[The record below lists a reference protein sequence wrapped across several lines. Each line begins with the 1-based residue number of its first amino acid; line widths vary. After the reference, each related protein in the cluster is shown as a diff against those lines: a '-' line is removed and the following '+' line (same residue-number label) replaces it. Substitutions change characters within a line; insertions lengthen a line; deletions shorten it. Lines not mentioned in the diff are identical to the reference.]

1 MKTLH
6 LFYIASIISSIAFA
20 QAPNDDCTSAEIIN
34 VSNINLNVSFDI
46 NSAIINNEIGCSG
59 TTNDYADVW
68 FSFIMPFNGNVYL
81 GSNINWNNF
90 ALYDSCG
97 GNEIQCGNNNEFFT
111 NLTSGNNYILRVFR
125 NANTASNTGFQNF
138 SIKAFEEVTNNNCAT
153 AETITVTTE
162 SSTVNFNIGGAE
174 LNNEVGCSGN
184 TEQEYVDIWYEF
196 TMPVNGNLYLESGIS
211 WNNFT
216 LYDSCGGNEI
226 QCGNAN
232 EFYTNLTSGTN
243 YKLRVF
249 RTRSAADNNF
259 LSFNIKAFEEV
270 TNDDCASAETITVT
284 TETST
289 VNFNIGGAELNNEVG
304 CSGNTAQE
312 YVDIWYEFTM
322 PTNGDLN
329 INGNINWNNFA
340 LYDACEGT
348 EIQCGNLNEQY
359 TNLTMGTIYKLRVFR
374 TSANAIKG
382 FLSFS
387 IYTSDTLSTNTLI
400 SEDNIR
406 IFPNPSQD
414 YIKVLIHDNY
424 NLKSLKLYNILGNKI
439 KESNHNEI
447 NTKSVTSGLYLL
459 KITTKKGQI
468 TKRVIIKN

>member
-196 TMPVNGNLYLESGIS
+196 TMP
-211 WNNFT
+211 
-216 LYDSCGGNEI
+216 
-226 QCGNAN
+226 
-232 EFYTNLTSGTN
+232 
-243 YKLRVF
+243 
-249 RTRSAADNNF
+249 
-259 LSFNIKAFEEV
+259 
-270 TNDDCASAETITVT
+270 
-284 TETST
+284 
-289 VNFNIGGAELNNEVG
+289 
-304 CSGNTAQE
+304 
-312 YVDIWYEFTM
+312 
-322 PTNGDLN
+322 TNGDLN